1 MFSQT
6 QASRDHQSGRLV
18 SAALGACF
26 VAVAV
31 VGCASRAAPSGA
43 GTGASKHPAVVANSS
58 TAVAAT
64 PTVTSNDAVDPGFP
78 PVETGIPMNPDV
90 PFNPPTPPPASP
102 KHNSGGGRSDGVI
115 WLPPPILVG
124 QATQS
129 PTATP
134 SH

>member
-18 SAALGACF
+18 PAALSACL

-31 VGCASRAAPSGA
+31 VGCASRAAPSDA
-43 GTGASKHPAVVANSS
+43 GTGASKRPAVSS
-58 TAVAAT
+58 TTAVAAT

-78 PVETGIPMNPDV
+78 PVETGIPMDPDV

-129 PTATP
+129 PLAAP